1 MFSSRSNRPS
11 RVTDETNRLEKE
23 RLEIQRKK
31 QALEKQERELDL
43 QKRKKA
49 ARKPVILQADA
60 TMRMAAPLRHA
71 GGERVQKRL
80 PKKEARSAQIQ
91 FAILCLVFFVLVALL
106 WRAIPS

>member
-31 QALEKQERELDL
+31 QALEKKERELDQ
-43 QKRKKA
+43 QKRKRSEK
-49 ARKPVILQADA
+49 KSITLQAD
-60 TMRMAAPLRHA
+60 TTLRMAGPFRQA

-91 FAILCLVFFVLVALL
+91 FAILCLLFFVLVALL

>member
-11 RVTDETNRLEKE
+11 HVTDETNRLEKE

-31 QALEKQERELDL
+31 QALEKMERQLDL

-49 ARKPVILQADA
+49 EKKPITLQADA
-60 TMRMAAPLRHA
+60 TMRMATPFRHA
-71 GGERVQKRL
+71 SGERVQKRL

-91 FAILCLVFFVLVALL
+91 FAILCLLFFVLVALL